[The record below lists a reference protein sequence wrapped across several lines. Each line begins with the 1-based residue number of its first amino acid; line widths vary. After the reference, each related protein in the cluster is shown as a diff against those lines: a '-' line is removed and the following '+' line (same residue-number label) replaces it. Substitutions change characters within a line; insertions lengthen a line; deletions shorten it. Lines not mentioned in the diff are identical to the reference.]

1 MILVK
6 ICGITNW
13 PDAKAACEAGANML
27 GFNFYEKSLRRVSTV
42 EAATM
47 RARLPGE
54 VQSVG
59 IFVNAKPA
67 DIISLHAFVRFTA
80 AQLHGD
86 ETPSVVSDVARVVPV
101 IKAFRVGADFPVSTL
116 DKYLDAFGFLLD
128 GSRAGQFGGTG
139 SNADWNVA
147 RRVAPAH
154 RIILAGGLT
163 PENVGAA
170 IRAVRPYAVDVAG
183 GVESKPGKKDHAKVQ
198 VFIEEVRRA
207 EEQLN
212 APQTGQPGQVGQTFL
227 SVSDSQKKTP

>member
-13 PDAKAACEAGANML
+13 PDAKAACDAGANML

-47 RARLPGE
+47 RAKLPPE
-54 VQSVG
+54 VQAVG
-59 IFVNAKPA
+59 LFVNAKPA
-67 DIISLHAFVRFTA
+67 EINSLHAFVRFAA

-86 ETPSVVSDVARVVPV
+86 EPPAIVSEVSRTVPV
-101 IKAFRVGADFPVSTL
+101 MKAFRVAADFPLSTL
-116 DKYLDAFGFLLD
+116 DKYHDAFAFLID

-139 SNADWNVA
+139 TSADWNVA
-147 RRVAPAH
+147 RRAAVAH

-170 IRAVRPYAVDVAG
+170 IRSVRPYAVDVAS
-183 GVESKPGKKDHAKVQ
+183 GVESKPGKKDHARLKE
-198 VFIEEVRRA
+198 FIEEVRRA
-207 EEQLN
+207 EEQLRQSD
-212 APQTGQPGQVGQTFL
+212 APQTGHT
-227 SVSDSQKKTP
+227 TP

>member
-13 PDAKAACEAGANML
+13 PDAKAACDAGADML

-47 RARLPGE
+47 RAKLPSA
-54 VQSVG
+54 VQAVG
-59 IFVNAKPA
+59 LFVNAKPSE
-67 DIISLHAFVRFTA
+67 INSLHAFVRFTG

-86 ETPSVVSDVARVVPV
+86 ESPSIVSEVSRTVPV
-101 IKAFRVGADFPVSTL
+101 VKAFRVAADFPLSTL
-116 DKYLDAFGFLLD
+116 DKYHDAFAFLLD
-128 GSRAGQFGGTG
+128 GSRTGQFGGTG
-139 SNADWNVA
+139 ASADWNVA
-147 RRVAPAH
+147 RRAVAAH

-170 IRAVRPYAVDVAG
+170 IRSVRPYAVDVAS
-183 GVESKPGKKDHAKVQ
+183 GVESKPGKKDHARMKEFVD
-198 VFIEEVRRA
+198 EVRRT

-212 APQTGQPGQVGQTFL
+212 APPTGHAAP
-227 SVSDSQKKTP
+227 

>member
-13 PDAKAACEAGANML
+13 PDAKAACDAGADML

-47 RARLPGE
+47 RAKLPSG
-54 VQSVG
+54 VQPVG
-59 IFVNAKPA
+59 LFVNAKPSE
-67 DIISLHAFVRFTA
+67 INSLHAFVRFTA

-86 ETPSVVSDVARVVPV
+86 ETPTVVSEVTRTVPV
-101 IKAFRVGADFPVSTL
+101 IKAFRVPADFPLSTL
-116 DKYLDAFGFLLD
+116 DKYHDAFAFLLD

-139 SNADWNVA
+139 ATADWNVA
-147 RRVAPAH
+147 RRAVAAH

-170 IRAVRPYAVDVAG
+170 IRSVRPYAVDVAS
-183 GVESKPGKKDHAKVQ
+183 GVESKPGKKDHARLKQ
-198 VFIEEVRRA
+198 FIDEVRRA
-207 EEQLN
+207 EQELD
-212 APQTGQPGQVGQTFL
+212 APQKGQPA
-227 SVSDSQKKTP
+227 P

>member
-13 PDAKAACEAGANML
+13 PDAKAACDAGADLL

-47 RARLPGE
+47 RARLPSG
-54 VQSVG
+54 VQAVG
-59 IFVNAKPA
+59 LFVNAKPSE
-67 DIISLHAFVRFTA
+67 INSLHAFVRFTA

-86 ETPSVVSDVARVVPV
+86 ETPTIVSEVARTVPV
-101 IKAFRVGADFPVSTL
+101 IKAFRVAADFPLSTL
-116 DKYLDAFGFLLD
+116 DKYHDAFAFLLD

-139 SNADWNVA
+139 SGADWNVA
-147 RRVAPAH
+147 RRAVAAH
-154 RIILAGGLT
+154 RIMLAGGLT

-170 IRAVRPYAVDVAG
+170 IRSVRPYAVDVAS
-183 GVESKPGKKDHAKVQ
+183 GVESKPGKKDHARMKE
-198 VFIEEVRRA
+198 FIDQVRRT

-212 APQTGQPGQVGQTFL
+212 APQTGQPGPVGQTIL
-227 SVSDSQKKTP
+227 SVSDPSKKTP

>member
-47 RARLPGE
+47 RAKLPEGVE
-54 VQSVG
+54 PVG

-67 DIISLHAFVRFTA
+67 EILSLHGFVRFNA

-86 ETPSVVSDVARVVPV
+86 ETPAIVSEVTRTVPV
-101 IKAFRVGADFPVSTL
+101 IKAFRVAADFPLSTL
-116 DKYLDAFGFLLD
+116 DKYHDAFAFLLD
-128 GSRAGQFGGTG
+128 GARAGQFGGTG
-139 SNADWNVA
+139 AGADWNVA
-147 RRVAPAH
+147 RRAVAAH

-170 IRAVRPYAVDVAG
+170 IRSVRPYAVDVASG
-183 GVESKPGKKDHAKVQ
+183 IESKPGKKDHARMKE
-198 VFIEEVRRA
+198 FIEEVRRA
-207 EEQLN
+207 EELLN
-212 APQTGQPGQVGQTFL
+212 APQAGQPA
-227 SVSDSQKKTP
+227 P

>member
-13 PDAKAACEAGANML
+13 PDAKAACDAGADML

-47 RARLPGE
+47 RAKLPSS
-54 VQSVG
+54 VQPVG
-59 IFVNAKPA
+59 LFVNAKPSE
-67 DIISLHAFVRFTA
+67 ISSLHAFVRFTA

-86 ETPSVVSDVARVVPV
+86 ETPTVVSEVIRTVPV
-101 IKAFRVGADFPVSTL
+101 IKAFRVAADFPLCTL
-116 DKYLDAFGFLLD
+116 DKYHDAFAFLLD

-139 SNADWNVA
+139 ASADWNVA
-147 RRVAPAH
+147 RRAVAAH

-170 IRAVRPYAVDVAG
+170 IRSVRPYAVDVAS
-183 GVESKPGKKDHAKVQ
+183 GVESKPGKKDHARLKQ
-198 VFIEEVRRA
+198 FIDEVRRA
-207 EEQLN
+207 EQELDALQK
-212 APQTGQPGQVGQTFL
+212 GQPA
-227 SVSDSQKKTP
+227 P

>member
-13 PDAKAACEAGANML
+13 PDAKAACDAGADML

-47 RARLPGE
+47 RAKLPSG
-54 VQSVG
+54 VQPVG
-59 IFVNAKPA
+59 LFVNAKPSE
-67 DIISLHAFVRFTA
+67 INSLHAFVRFTA

-86 ETPSVVSDVARVVPV
+86 ETPTVVSEVTRTVPV
-101 IKAFRVGADFPVSTL
+101 IKAFRVAADFPLSTL
-116 DKYLDAFGFLLD
+116 DKYHDAFAFLID

-139 SNADWNVA
+139 ATADWNVA
-147 RRVAPAH
+147 RRAVAAH

-170 IRAVRPYAVDVAG
+170 IRSVRPYAVDVAS
-183 GVESKPGKKDHAKVQ
+183 GVESKPGKKDHARLKQ
-198 VFIEEVRRA
+198 FIDEVRRA
-207 EEQLN
+207 EQEMD
-212 APQTGQPGQVGQTFL
+212 ASHKGQPA
-227 SVSDSQKKTP
+227 P